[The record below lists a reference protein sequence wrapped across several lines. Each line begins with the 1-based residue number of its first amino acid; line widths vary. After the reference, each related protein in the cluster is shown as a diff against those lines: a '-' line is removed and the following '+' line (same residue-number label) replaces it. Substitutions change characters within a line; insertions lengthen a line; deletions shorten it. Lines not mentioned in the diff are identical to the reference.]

1 MKASWNL
8 KAKKAFVTG
17 GTKGIGR
24 ATVIELLELG
34 ADVLFSARN
43 ENEISVLEK
52 ELKKQFPNA
61 TVKGIRAD
69 VTNKTDREKVAG
81 WIDENFEKLDILVN
95 NAGINIRKS
104 ALEYSEEEYRKIVE
118 INLIAPFEVARTL
131 YPYLQKSG
139 KASVINVGSV
149 AGNQD
154 VNSGLPY
161 AMTKGGINQQ
171 TRSLATEWA
180 KDNIRVNTV
189 SPWYTKTPLTEAVF
203 ENKEKLDKIISATPL
218 KRIAEAEEM
227 AAVIAFLAMDKS
239 SYLTGQN
246 ITVDGGM
253 SVSVF

>member
-1 MKASWNL
+1 
-8 KAKKAFVTG
+8 
-17 GTKGIGR
+17 
-24 ATVIELLELG
+24 
-34 ADVLFSARN
+34 
-43 ENEISVLEK
+43 VLEK

-69 VTNKTDREKVAG
+69 VTNKTDREKVAN
-81 WIDENFEKLDILVN
+81 WIDENFGKLDILVN

-218 KRIAEAEEM
+218 RRIAEAEEM

>member
-1 MKASWNL
+1 MKTSWNL
-8 KAKKAFVTG
+8 KDKKAFVTG
-17 GTKGIGR
+17 GSKGIGK
-24 ATVIELLELG
+24 ATVIEFLELG

-43 ENEISVLEK
+43 KDEIQNLEK
-52 ELKKQFPNA
+52 ELKKDFPNSF
-61 TVKGIRAD
+61 VKGIKAD
-69 VTNKTDREKVAG
+69 VTSKTDRQKAFDWIEKN
-81 WIDENFEKLDILVN
+81 WHNLDILVN

-104 ALEYSEEEYRKIVE
+104 ALEYSEEEYRKILE
-118 INLIAPFEVARTL
+118 INLLAPYEGARIL
-131 YPYLQKSG
+131 YPLLQKSAT
-139 KASVINVGSV
+139 ASVINVGSV

-161 AMTKGGINQQ
+161 AMSKGGINQQ
-171 TRSLATEWA
+171 TRSFATEWA

-203 ENKEKLDKIISATPL
+203 ENKEKLENILLRTPL
-218 KRIAEAEEM
+218 GRIAEAAEM
-227 AAVIAFLAMDKS
+227 ASVIAFLAMDKS